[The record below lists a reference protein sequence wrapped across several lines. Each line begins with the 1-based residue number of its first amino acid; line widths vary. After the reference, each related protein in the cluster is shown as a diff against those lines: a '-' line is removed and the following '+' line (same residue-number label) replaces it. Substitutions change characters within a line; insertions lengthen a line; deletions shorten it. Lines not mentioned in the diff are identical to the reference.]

1 VRQPTFLGRR
11 TGALARLEHAS
22 WRGERIDW
30 SAYLFVL
37 PFFLPFLLFTVVAIG
52 FGSYVSFT
60 EWGIIG
66 DPTWVGLDNFRR
78 AFADPLVPKVWGNTL
93 KYGLL
98 VVPTTTLVALAFALF
113 VNQRWWGATIARTV
127 FYAPNV
133 VSVTVIGLVWVWIL
147 DTQLGLLNQGLG
159 QLGIDNVPWLTSP
172 QWVLIGVGIASI
184 WWDAGFSMVILLAGL
199 QDIPAEVREAARVD
213 GATRFQ
219 VLRQIVIP
227 LLRPALSLVV
237 TLLVIGTL
245 RVFSQIYVMTN
256 GGPANASASVIQ
268 YIYQTGFRQKYELG
282 YAAALSLMLFATIVV
297 VTAVEMRLFRNRS
310 W

>member
-1 VRQPTFLGRR
+1 MLSQSAAPDIRLSPLTRLRR
-11 TGALARLEHAS
+11 AS
-22 WRGERIDW
+22 WKGERIDW

-37 PFFLPFLLFTVVAIG
+37 PFFLPFLVFTVGAIG

-66 DPTWVGLDNFRR
+66 EPKWVGLDNFRR
-78 AFADPLVPKVWGNTL
+78 ALSDPLVPKVWANTL
-93 KYGLL
+93 RYGLM
-98 VVPTTTLVALAFALF
+98 VVPATTLIALGFALF
-113 VNQRWWGATIARTV
+113 VNQRWWGATLARTI

-147 DTQLGLLNQGLG
+147 DTRLGLLNQYLGL
-159 QLGIDNVPWLTSP
+159 LGVDSVPWLTSP
-172 QWVLIGVGIASI
+172 SWVLVGIAIASV

-199 QDIPAEVREAARVD
+199 QDIPSELREAAQID
-213 GATRFQ
+213 GASRFQ
-219 VLRQIVIP
+219 ILRQVVLP
-227 LLRPALSLVV
+227 LLRPALSLVI
-237 TLLVIGTL
+237 TLLVISTL

-268 YIYQTGFRQKYELG
+268 YIYQVGFRKNELG

-297 VTAVEMRLFRNRS
+297 VTIVEMRVLRSRS